1 MISRKAALLAAAVAC
16 AALPAAAQQPDL
28 TVVQPVPTD
37 YEAGTTPWGEPDF
50 RGGWPIDHLNGRTP
64 LQRDAAHGNRA
75 YLTEEEFAARAEA
88 VQQLARRYENED
100 SQGTMGIGHWAEVAA
115 ANRRTSWITSPA
127 NGRLPEYTAEGKRL
141 SSEMR
146 STWRRG
152 QPFDSWLD
160 FDSWDRCITR
170 GLPASMFP
178 FMYNN
183 GMRIFQAPGVV
194 ALQMEMVHETRIIPT
209 DGRPGIPSQIHNW
222 LGESRGHWENGN
234 TLVVETTNLR
244 PGPSATNIGT
254 TGSPPENDT
263 PVSEQA
269 KLTERFVMTG
279 PDSILYEFTWVDP
292 VIFASPWSARLEWQ
306 RDDDFGI
313 YEYACH
319 EGNVQIRNF
328 ITASRAERA
337 QATQGAAGGG
347 Q

>member
-1 MISRKAALLAAAVAC
+1 MRRVLALAMAAVAC
-16 AALPAAAQQPDL
+16 LAAPVGAQEADL
-28 TVVQPVPTD
+28 TVVPPVPAD
-37 YEAGTTPWGEPDF
+37 YRPKTTSWGEPDF

-64 LQRDAAHGNRA
+64 LQRDPAHGSRA
-75 YLTEEEFAARAEA
+75 FLTEAEFAQRAET
-88 VQQLARRYENED
+88 VEQLARRYDTED
-100 SQGTMGIGHWAEVAA
+100 SQGTMCIGHWAEVAA
-115 ANRRTSWITSPA
+115 ANRRTSWIVSPA
-127 NGRLPEYTAEGKRL
+127 NGRLPEFTAEGKRL
-141 SSEMR
+141 SGEMR

-152 QPFDSWLD
+152 QPFDTWLD

-183 GMRIFQAPGVV
+183 GMRMFQSPGLV
-194 ALQMEMVHETRIIPT
+194 ALQMEMVHETRLIPT
-209 DGRPGIPSQIHNW
+209 DGRPGIPVQIQNW
-222 LGESRGHWENGN
+222 LGESRGRWENGN

-263 PVSEQA
+263 PVSERA
-269 KLTERFVMTG
+269 RLTERFTMTG
-279 PDSILYEFTWVDP
+279 PDSIVYEFTWDDP
-292 VIFASPWSARLEWQ
+292 VVFTAPWTARLDWV

-337 QATQGAAGGG
+337 DAAAQAAGTP
-347 Q
+347 